1 MIQIN
6 NAFVEFE
13 NKEAAQKWVNSNAQT
28 EGTKIKNERIK
39 FWFTGREE
47 IMLEDS
53 DKDYKNDIL
62 LVTISNIQIPID
74 IQTLAAVFNN
84 YGSVQK
90 IVTFHRIHGLQAL
103 IELGS
108 VDEASNCFMNLN
120 NKDLY
125 PNWNTLKI
133 QYSSQTKLEITK
145 ECKNSIDFTK
155 IPLYDYGNQPPY
167 YDCKLL
173 ATTNTP

>member
-1 MIQIN
+1 
-6 NAFVEFE
+6 
-13 NKEAAQKWVNSNAQT
+13 
-28 EGTKIKNERIK
+28 
-39 FWFTGREE
+39 
-47 IMLEDS
+47 MLEDS

-125 PNWNTLKI
+125 PN
-133 QYSSQTKLEITK
+133 
-145 ECKNSIDFTK
+145 
-155 IPLYDYGNQPPY
+155 
-167 YDCKLL
+167 
-173 ATTNTP
+173 